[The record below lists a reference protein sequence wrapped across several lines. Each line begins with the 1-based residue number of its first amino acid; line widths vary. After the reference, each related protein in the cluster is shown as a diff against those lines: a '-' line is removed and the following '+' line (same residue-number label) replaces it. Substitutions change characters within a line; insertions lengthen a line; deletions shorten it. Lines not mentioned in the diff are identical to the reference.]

1 MVEQAEDELLGIPQ
15 PSVPRIPAS
24 KANTKK
30 LFRAIRDKIR
40 GLKGLFEGNKLSR
53 PCYIHLLGATS
64 PLKYPTAWSA
74 RRKSTAVTALSKSFL
89 SSMSFCAKKRENY
102 YIGFSY

>member
-15 PSVPRIPAS
+15 PSVPGIPAS
-24 KANTKK
+24 EANTRK

-40 GLKGLFEGNKLSR
+40 GFERNKLSR